1 MNMLDVKSDIR
12 NKATKKYYVFTGDEI
27 EVMNIFVRK
36 IADVAGASICRAD
49 TLSSIFSKLQNR
61 SILSIKT
68 CFVIR
73 DDKEYLSTEDI
84 WEKLENE
91 ELQNENIVIMLYTD
105 IDKRS
110 KFYKHSQDRIV
121 VFDALTDENLK
132 REIQKR
138 IALSDKNCDIL
149 IDICEH
155 NLGII
160 LNEVDKIQKY
170 GAGLDSIPTDTL
182 EKSRYDKLFIELVDT
197 GTIHQPARDVIWD
210 FVDAVLMRRKK
221 LAFGLLEEALEFGN
235 PVLTLISVLYKDTKQ
250 LLQVQGCQSSDVS
263 NSTGLSGW
271 DIKRAKPRCDR
282 YTIRELVNG
291 MYLIR
296 NTEKDIKS
304 GNIDEYIAMDY
315 ILVNMM

>member
-1 MNMLDVKSDIR
+1 MNMLDVKSDIH
-12 NKATKKYYVFTGDEI
+12 NKTTKKYYVFTGEEI
-27 EVMNIFVRK
+27 EVMNIFVKK
-36 IADVAGASICRAD
+36 IADVANASICRAD

-73 DDKEYLSTEDI
+73 DDKEYLSAEDI

-91 ELQNENIVIMLYTD
+91 ELQNDNIVIMLYTD

-138 IALSDKNCDIL
+138 VALSDKNCDIL

-160 LNEVDKIQKY
+160 LNEIDKILNYIAGNVRAY
-170 GAGLDSIPTDTL
+170 GKPCDVNLDEVFQDL
-182 EKSRYDKLFIELVDT
+182 LKS
-197 GTIHQPARDVIWD
+197 GTIHQPARDCIWD

-221 LAFGLLEEALEFGN
+221 QAFGLLEEALEFGN

-304 GNIDEYIAMDY
+304 GNIDEYMAIDY